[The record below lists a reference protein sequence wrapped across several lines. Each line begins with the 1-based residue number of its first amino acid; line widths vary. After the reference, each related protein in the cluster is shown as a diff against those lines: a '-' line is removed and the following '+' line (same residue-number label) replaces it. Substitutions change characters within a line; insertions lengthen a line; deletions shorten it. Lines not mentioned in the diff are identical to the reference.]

1 MAFDFAN
8 FRAGNI
14 ASNAELAN
22 STGLTQATNSISKT
36 NSSTGGS
43 TRVTSS
49 GKKVGRPKGST
60 AANKTS
66 SASSSKRKIG
76 EEDFVPRKS
85 TRTRAAAAVSQEEKQ
100 AIIEKNEKEDLER
113 RMFERQQKHLERE
126 IFVLT
131 GLQGSQDQESFKEM
145 LRELKDYKIEKKEEQ
160 EEQGEEEGWKLGE
173 KPEFDDGESLKEM
186 TDNLSLRS
194 IVKVCPERIYSLVV
208 HPDVQKDLV
217 FAGDKYGNI
226 ALWDATDAGKTFETT
241 SEEKPTSSIRGP
253 SVKKEENGGEE
264 EGEEAEEEEEE
275 EVGPSKGK
283 FWLWRAH
290 QKNSVSC
297 LKFRPHETKKIYSSC
312 YDSTLR
318 SHDFETG
325 ISQEVIDADSD
336 DYDGLLHSFDF
347 DPTGNEIW
355 ATDGGGGLHWRD
367 LRTPI
372 GEAKRWN
379 IDRAKVGCIS
389 LNPARPTI
397 AATAHLKR
405 EMRIWDLSKIRG
417 LDQDLNHLEI
427 AEQAQLVSYPFEK
440 ACSSSYF
447 DPSGTR
453 LLSTGYD
460 DTLRVWDIDPYNIEQ
475 QVEQDPEF
483 NPTSAFAHNCQVGR
497 FVTVL
502 RAFWAPQ
509 PPSVVTPHIHVGD
522 MRRALDL
529 YLPDGTRVQSY
540 SDEQITAVPAVT
552 ACHPTVP
559 GKYFGGSASGKI
571 AYFAKPI

>member
-22 STGLTQATNSISKT
+22 STGLTQATSSISKT
-36 NSSTGGS
+36 NSTTGS

-60 AANKTS
+60 AANKAANAAG
-66 SASSSKRKIG
+66 ASGSNKRKSTQ
-76 EEDFVPRKS
+76 EDFVPRKS
-85 TRTRAAAAVSQEEKQ
+85 TRTRAAAAVSLEEKA
-100 AIIEKNEKEDLER
+100 AIIEKNEKEDEER
-113 RMFERQQKHLERE
+113 RKFEKLQKHLERE
-126 IFVLT
+126 IQVLT

-145 LRELKDYKIEKKEEQ
+145 IRELADYKITQKEE
-160 EEQGEEEGWKLGE
+160 EEGEGWKLGE
-173 KPEFDDGESLKEM
+173 KPEFDESSLKSL
-186 TDNLSLRS
+186 TDGLSLKS

-208 HPDVQKDLV
+208 HPDVTKDLV

-226 ALWDATDAGKTFETT
+226 ALWDATHAGETLEGE
-241 SEEKPTSSIRGP
+241 SKPTSSIRGP
-253 SVKKEENGGEE
+253 SVKKEENGQEEE
-264 EGEEAEEEEEE
+264 EGVEEEEEE
-275 EVGPSKGK
+275 EEGPSNGK

-290 QKNSVSC
+290 NKNSVSC
-297 LKFRPHETKKIYSSC
+297 LKFRPHETRKIYSSC

-355 ATDGGGGLHWRD
+355 ASDGGGGLHWRD

-389 LNPARPTI
+389 LNPARPSI

-405 EMRIWDLSKIRG
+405 EMRIWDLSKLRG
-417 LDQDLNHLEI
+417 LDQDLNHLEV
-427 AEQAQLVSYPFEK
+427 AEQAQLVSFPFEK

-460 DTLRVWDIDPYNIEQ
+460 DTLRVWDIDPFKIEEQ
-475 QVEQDPEF
+475 IEQDPEF

-509 PPSVVTPHIHVGD
+509 PPSIVTPHIHVGD

-529 YLPDGTRVQSY
+529 YLPDGTRVQSF
-540 SDEQITAVPAVT
+540 SDQQITAVPAVT

-571 AYFAKPI
+571 AYFA